1 MYAYIHTYIY
11 IYTYNQIGYWM
22 PMVKSHTSNY
32 AISRPW
38 AADVQ
43 KARENAHGA
52 VGISWKMVDLQ
63 MGYEWVMN
71 GLSIL

>member
-1 MYAYIHTYIY
+1 
-11 IYTYNQIGYWM
+11 M